1 MQDKKNEIISELI
14 RISGIF
20 RFPKKSLKIKLVI
33 ISLRFLKLE
42 YSHLRSKKRSY
53 VIAEKNEAHV
63 YKSILVF
70 QG

>member
-33 ISLRFLKLE
+33 ISLRFSMLE

-53 VIAEKNEAHV
+53 VITEKNEAHV
-63 YKSILVF
+63 
-70 QG
+70 